1 MPADSKVRGRR
12 NRRGRN
18 RRRKPGGSR
27 NRRRKPGGSRNRRRK
42 PGGSRNR
49 RRKPGGSRNRGAQT
63 AKCNINILDFQKAAN
78 ADGWKDMNG
87 NRLAEDAA
95 IQ

>member
-27 NRRRKPGGSRNRRRK
+27 NRRRKPGGSRNREK
-42 PGGSRNR
+42 TGS
-49 RRKPGGSRNRGAQT
+49 SRNRGAQT